1 MPPLPSSAS
10 GTKRS
15 APAERSLWIL
25 SSRAVSTAWERG
37 SMVLRRFFSM
47 VSISPPREAS
57 AEASVC
63 SMAARSRSREAESIQ
78 VPSLKPIPPV
88 VKPSPPALGKGAR
101 PAPVWARMSSH
112 LELLYAAYEDVG
124 RASAAKEAVDAL
136 MGMHRI
142 PRLASAV
149 VSRGHDG
156 RLVLTR
162 VEGDDD
168 EAVSVVAGF
177 LGLLTT
183 DHASELEERVVR
195 E

>member
-1 MPPLPSSAS
+1 M
-10 GTKRS
+10 
-15 APAERSLWIL
+15 
-25 SSRAVSTAWERG
+25 
-37 SMVLRRFFSM
+37 
-47 VSISPPREAS
+47 
-57 AEASVC
+57 
-63 SMAARSRSREAESIQ
+63 
-78 VPSLKPIPPV
+78 KPIPPV

-124 RASAAKEAVDAL
+124 RANAAKEAVDAL

-195 E
+195 ELAGVPSDTLRWMRQALHPGCAGVFVMCTDTWAERLAMELGKGAISVVHAVLGEGRVELDVGGRDAGHRPPPEAS